1 MKMADIL
8 YIIVPCFNEEEVLPI
23 TATHLKG
30 KLEQLTASKKISEKS
45 KILFVNDGS
54 SDSTWDIVN
63 SLNKQCH
70 IFSGLNLSKNY
81 GHQNALV
88 AGLDF
93 AVKRADII
101 ISIDADLQDDI
112 NAIEEMLEKHRKGC
126 DIVYGVRSDRKSDN
140 FFKRTTAGLFY
151 RFMNFLDTKTVF
163 NHADYRLM
171 SKRAVEALLQFDE
184 INLFLRGIIPM
195 LGFRSEIVYYKRNK
209 RIAGKSKYS
218 LSKMISFA
226 LNGITS
232 FSSKPIRYITL
243 AGFLIFIISII
254 MIIYFIC
261 QWYGGNTV
269 SGWPSVICS
278 VWAIGGLLMLS
289 VGIIGEYI
297 GKIYTE
303 TKHRPRFIVESSTD
317 E

>member
-1 MKMADIL
+1 MPDIL
-8 YIIVPCFNEEEVLPI
+8 YIIVPCFNEEAVLPI
-23 TATHLKG
+23 TASLLRD
-30 KLEQLTASKKISEKS
+30 KLEQLSASKKISDKS

-54 SDSTWDIVN
+54 SDSTWNIIN
-63 SLNKQCH
+63 LLSKQFSV
-70 IFSGLNLSKNY
+70 FSGLNLSKNY
-81 GHQNALV
+81 GHQNALA

-93 AVKRADII
+93 SVKRADII

-112 NAIEEMLEKHRKGC
+112 NAIDEMLEKYHSGC
-126 DIVYGVRSDRKSDN
+126 DIVYGVRSDRKSDS

-151 RFMNFLDTKTVF
+151 RFMNFLDIKTVF

-171 SKRAVEALLQFDE
+171 SKRTVEALLKFDE
-184 INLFLRGIIPM
+184 TNLFLRGIIPM
-195 LGFRSEIVYYKRNK
+195 LGFRSDVVYYKRKK
-209 RIAGKSKYS
+209 RVAGKSKYP
-218 LSKMISFA
+218 LRKMISFA

-303 TKHRPRFIVESSTD
+303 TKRRPRFIIESSTEED
-317 E
+317 